1 MSCTSQFSQPF
12 AGRTPGRRVLVNR
25 GFTLVE
31 LLVVIGIIAVLIAI
45 LMPTL
50 SRVRH
55 HAISTQC
62 QSNLRT
68 IGQTAFIYAA
78 ENHGWL
84 PPAQVDSIEIITGG
98 GMIANPGGTPS
109 PAPSHQM
116 KQQWFKLLS
125 GNTIVF
131 YCPAN
136 DLWEGETATTTTATT
151 PPLVLPQ
158 HDPARFEQVPVFA
171 DTSGVRIR
179 YWWMGNPWRP
189 SGPNV
194 VAGDIPTASPKG
206 YRQWIDADND
216 GETRDEYMCRI
227 NEKKADEIVIATD
240 QTRQV
245 GGGWTFFHGTRRNV
259 TPGEA
264 NHAENAARMQ
274 SSWKNNLYGDGH
286 VERKRPDEI
295 KLRYAPTNP
304 AAW

>member
-1 MSCTSQFSQPF
+1 MSSVSLKAIGGPS
-12 AGRTPGRRVLVNR
+12 RRVT

-31 LLVVIGIIAVLIAI
+31 LLVVIGIIAVLIGI

-50 SRVRH
+50 NRVRA

-62 QSNLRT
+62 QSNLRS
-68 IGQTAFIYAA
+68 IGQAAFIYAA

-98 GMIANPGGTPS
+98 GNVANPGGTPS

-116 KQQWFKLLS
+116 KQQWFKILS

-136 DLWEGETATTTTATT
+136 DLWESETATTTTAGT
-151 PPLVLPQ
+151 PPLVLRQ

-179 YWWMGNPWRP
+179 YWWTGNPWRP

-194 VAGDIPTASPKG
+194 TANDIPLGSPKG
-206 YRQWIDADND
+206 YRQWVDVDED
-216 GETRDEYMCRI
+216 GDTRDEYMCRI
-227 NEKKADEIVIATD
+227 NEKKADEIVICTD
-240 QTRQV
+240 QTRQQA
-245 GGGWTFFHGTRRNV
+245 GGWTFFHGTRKGITNISTDVSV
-259 TPGEA
+259 TTA
-264 NHAENAARMQ
+264 DASRMQ

-286 VERKRPDEI
+286 VERKRPDEV
-295 KLRYAPTNP
+295 KARYAPTNP